1 MLIAQLKSCK
11 LHGSLVELSELSPL
25 VKSLNGTLQG
35 DERFFFPKVMVKE
48 TDEPQIFDPIYQEFQ
63 KYIRNNTLRYL
74 RRPNK
79 KK

>member
-1 MLIAQLKSCK
+1 
-11 LHGSLVELSELSPL
+11 
-25 VKSLNGTLQG
+25 
-35 DERFFFPKVMVKE
+35 MVKE